1 VKDNLYTV
9 AYAAILGTVCAL
21 LLTSVDRATARYKEA
36 NQRADRILNILNVLQ
51 VPVDQDVTPQGAA
64 DIFAANVR
72 EELSDTLS
80 KYVYVP
86 AESGGDVKAVAVAFE
101 GPGLWGPIKGFLSL
115 RPDMKMILG
124 LTIYEQEETPGLGG
138 EIGASWFTDQF
149 RGRSIVDESGEPGIY
164 MKPVG
169 SKLAPNEVHAITGA
183 TMTCDK
189 LQAMLSVLADQI
201 VRERA
206 NHE

>member
-36 NQRADRILNILNVLQ
+36 NQRAERILNILNVLQ

-86 AESGGDVKAVAVAFE
+86 AESGGDVKAVAVIPVAKTGHE
-101 GPGLWGPIKGFLSL
+101 
-115 RPDMKMILG
+115 D
-124 LTIYEQEETPGLGG
+124 
-138 EIGASWFTDQF
+138 D
-149 RGRSIVDESGEPGIY
+149 PGIDD
-164 MKPVG
+164 
-169 SKLAPNEVHAITGA
+169 L
-183 TMTCDK
+183 
-189 LQAMLSVLADQI
+189 
-201 VRERA
+201 
-206 NHE
+206 